1 MLSFAPLA
9 AIFAAGNRAMLKMSE
24 NSNHLAR
31 LLIAITP
38 KYFPPEK
45 LQFFE
50 DGGGLGPAFSSLPFD
65 HLFFTGSGQTGKAV
79 MANAARNLTPVT
91 LELGGKSPAVV
102 APDFP
107 MALAAD
113 RIMWSKAFNAGQICT
128 NVDYTFIP
136 AGTEADF
143 EREAQRVIAERYPDI
158 NHPDYTSVIDQR
170 SYDRL
175 QATLDDAIAKG
186 ARVVNLF
193 PGQTPNKELRKFP
206 LHLVFNV
213 SDDMDIMQRE
223 IFGPLLPV
231 KTYASKEEV
240 ASYVNQR
247 DRPLALY
254 PFTKD
259 RKLQDYY
266 VTHIMSGGVSINTAL
281 LHVAQHDIPFGG
293 VGGSGMGHYH
303 GYEGFLTFSK
313 LRPVYR
319 QGFFAATKMMLPPYD
334 KGPMKPNM
342 LIDLIIKLKG

>member
-1 MLSFAPLA
+1 M
-9 AIFAAGNRAMLKMSE
+9 
-24 NSNHLAR
+24 
-31 LLIAITP
+31 
-38 KYFPPEK
+38 
-45 LQFFE
+45 
-50 DGGGLGPAFSSLPFD
+50 
-65 HLFFTGSGQTGKAV
+65 
-79 MANAARNLTPVT
+79 
-91 LELGGKSPAVV
+91 
-102 APDFP
+102 
-107 MALAAD
+107 
-113 RIMWSKAFNAGQICT
+113 
-128 NVDYTFIP
+128 
-136 AGTEADF
+136 
-143 EREAQRVIAERYPDI
+143 
-158 NHPDYTSVIDQR
+158 IDQR

-293 VGGSGMGHYH
+293 VGASGMGHYH